1 MVEARLLAEFRD
13 KRVSLQRLRPAVQ
26 RLREQ
31 LGPYPLAHARP
42 FLEVEGRELVRRV
55 QDEVGLVRELQ
66 LVVVRSGQT
75 MLDVRAERFTAVA
88 EYEHGAVVALRPQV
102 RTPGVRMDPRRAF
115 GQPAIRSVRTDVLA
129 EEYRAGVG
137 RDELAGLYELTAAQV
152 DEALR
157 FEMIAAAESAA

>member
-1 MVEARLLAEFRD
+1 
-13 KRVSLQRLRPAVQ
+13 
-26 RLREQ
+26 
-31 LGPYPLAHARP
+31 
-42 FLEVEGRELVRRV
+42 
-55 QDEVGLVRELQ
+55 
-66 LVVVRSGQT
+66 
-75 MLDVRAERFTAVA
+75 
-88 EYEHGAVVALRPQV
+88 
-102 RTPGVRMDPRRAF
+102 MDPRRAF